1 MSSNNLLKAA
11 LKYQSMG
18 FSVIPVKQNKKP
30 HTAWEKYQTERAP
43 ESQIRQ
49 WWKKW
54 PSANIGIITGEVSG
68 VDAIDT
74 DSEAGWDA
82 LNEFLPDNFET
93 PTSKTPKG
101 RHVFFKHRQGLS
113 NGVRVLTDC
122 DLRTTG
128 GYVIAP
134 PSNNGNGKVYSWLEG
149 LKITDV
155 SPANMPDFLFQTL
168 QNGSAYPA
176 SAHTRAYN
184 KERMHSSTQ
193 GETDAKHFPGETK
206 QSETFR
212 NKRNIGFE
220 EGFRDETLF
229 HIAACLHR
237 GRMDAN
243 NIRNTLHFIG
253 AHCSPPFPDK
263 DIETKL
269 KSVFKRADK
278 VDMGLTDQIRSF
290 ISETWGA
297 FSVTEAKQNV
307 TSETSHNLQPKV
319 RSILSRIA
327 RNEKIIEPIPDKS
340 GWYRKVESDCESE
353 NWQDA
358 CTDTVNLWLPF
369 GLNEM
374 ALIPPGGLIC
384 VAGEPNSGK
393 TAILLNIAK
402 ENRDNWTVHYFSS
415 EMGPGA
421 FKRRVANFSDVSPKD
436 FNVKFYPRSD
446 NFSDVIKKGE
456 GNLNIIDY
464 LEIYENFYRV
474 SEYLA
479 DIYKKLDGALA
490 IVALQKSPGQDDG
503 RGGSFTRE
511 KPVLSLA
518 VSPNKVKITKL
529 KEWQGNIENPNRME
543 YHFKLVDGVKF
554 MKSHGWHRPIE

>member
-1 MSSNNLLKAA
+1 MSNIKLKAA

-18 FSVIPVKQNKKP
+18 LSVIPVKANKKP
-30 HTAWEKYQTERAP
+30 YIKWEPYQSSAADEK
-43 ESQIRQ
+43 QIRS
-49 WWKKW
+49 WWSKW
-54 PSANIGIITGEVSG
+54 PGANIGLVTGKVSNIIAL
-68 VDAIDT
+68 DA
-74 DSEAGWDA
+74 DSQEGHDA
-82 LNEFLPDNFET
+82 VFEFIPET
-93 PTSKTPKG
+93 LEFPIAKTPRG
-101 RHVFFKHRQGLS
+101 YHNYFAYQPGLRSGPS
-113 NGVRVLTDC
+113 NLKDC
-122 DLRTTG
+122 DIKTDG
-128 GYVIAP
+128 GYIIAP
-134 PSNNGNGKVYSWLEG
+134 PSKNGEGQDYAWLEG

-168 QNGSAYPA
+168 QNGHAHHEG
-176 SAHTRAYN
+176 AHTRAYN

-193 GETDAKHFPGETK
+193 GETNAKHFSGETK

-229 HIAACLHR
+229 HIASCLNR
-237 GRMDAN
+237 GGMDADN
-243 NIRNTLHFIG
+243 VREILCFMG

-263 DIETKL
+263 EIETKL
-269 KSVFKRADK
+269 ESVLKRADK
-278 VDMGLTDQIRSF
+278 VDMGLTDQLRAF

-307 TSETSHNLQPKV
+307 TSETSRNLQPKI

-327 RNEKIIEPIPDKS
+327 RNEEIIEPIPNKS
-340 GWYRKVESDCESE
+340 GWYRKVESDCEPE
-353 NWQDA
+353 NWQEA

-369 GLNEM
+369 DLDEM

-393 TAILLNIAK
+393 TAIMLNIAK
-402 ENRDNWTVHYFSS
+402 ENRDSLRVHYFSS

-421 FKRRVANFSDVSPKD
+421 FKRRIAKFSDVSPKD

-464 LEIYENFYRV
+464 LEIYENFYLV
-474 SEYLA
+474 SKHLA
-479 DIYKKLDGALA
+479 DIYRKLDGALA
-490 IVALQKSPGQDDG
+490 IVALQKNPGQDDG

-518 VSPNKVKITKL
+518 VSPGKVKITKL
-529 KEWQGNIENPNRME
+529 KEWRGNIENPNRME

-554 MKSHGWHRPIE
+554 VKSHGWHRPIE

>member
-1 MSSNNLLKAA
+1 MSNIKLKAA

-18 FSVIPVKQNKKP
+18 LSVIPVKANKKP
-30 HTAWEKYQTERAP
+30 YIKWEPYQSSAADEK
-43 ESQIRQ
+43 QIRS
-49 WWKKW
+49 WWSKW
-54 PSANIGIITGEVSG
+54 PGANIGLVTGKVSNIIAL
-68 VDAIDT
+68 DA
-74 DSEAGWDA
+74 DSQEGHDA
-82 LNEFLPDNFET
+82 VFEFIPET
-93 PTSKTPKG
+93 LEFPIAKTPRG
-101 RHVFFKHRQGLS
+101 YHNYFAYQPGLRSGPS
-113 NGVRVLTDC
+113 NLKDC
-122 DLRTTG
+122 DIKTDG
-128 GYVIAP
+128 GYIIAP
-134 PSNNGNGKVYSWLEG
+134 PSKNGEGQDYAWLEG

-168 QNGSAYPA
+168 QNGHAHHEG
-176 SAHTRAYN
+176 AHTRAYN

-193 GETDAKHFPGETK
+193 GETNAKHFSGETK

-229 HIAACLHR
+229 HIASCLNR
-237 GRMDAN
+237 GGMDADN
-243 NIRNTLHFIG
+243 AREILCFIG

-263 DIETKL
+263 EIETKL
-269 KSVFKRADK
+269 ESVLKRTDK
-278 VDMGLTDQIRSF
+278 VDMGLTDQLRAF

-307 TSETSHNLQPKV
+307 TSETSRNLQPKI

-327 RNEKIIEPIPDKS
+327 RNEEIIEPIPNKS
-340 GWYRKVESDCESE
+340 GWYRKVESDCEPE
-353 NWQDA
+353 NWQEA

-369 GLNEM
+369 DLDEM

-393 TAILLNIAK
+393 TAIMLNIAK
-402 ENRDNWTVHYFSS
+402 ENRDSLRVHYFSS

-421 FKRRVANFSDVSPKD
+421 FKRRIAKFSDVSPKD

-464 LEIYENFYRV
+464 LEIYENFYLV
-474 SEYLA
+474 SKHLA
-479 DIYKKLDGALA
+479 DIYRKLDGALA
-490 IVALQKSPGQDDG
+490 IVALQKNPGQDDG

-518 VSPNKVKITKL
+518 VSPGKVKITKL
-529 KEWQGNIENPNRME
+529 KEWRGNIENPNRME

-554 MKSHGWHRPIE
+554 VKSHGWHRPIE